1 MTYYDYINV
10 DLTTGRRLAF
20 TDLFDTEAE
29 IARAAQVINE
39 KIAQEPEW
47 YFIDQFTPG
56 LIAADQGFLP
66 HRIASSDLF
75 WPLRVGAVRGR
86 HSGIPGFSPVRD
98 QLHHIAMLDGRCEA

>member
-39 KIAQEPEW
+39 KSPRS
-47 YFIDQFTPG
+47 
-56 LIAADQGFLP
+56 LN
-66 HRIASSDLF
+66 
-75 WPLRVGAVRGR
+75 
-86 HSGIPGFSPVRD
+86 GILSTNSHLG
-98 QLHHIAMLDGRCEA
+98 